1 MSTVNFDSPF
11 TSALLDGAITSIATH
26 DLDGNPNRVLS
37 PTLPF
42 LVTVSWTNTGAIVPF
57 MGGEYTVRVYAESMG
72 PGPEM
77 EIGHATVGVNVT
89 GNYAV
94 TINVPANTLA
104 AAEPDLPNIT
114 GALEPSGVYKLVA
127 VVSYSNFGVNLP
139 LAGFREE
146 ARLFEIRK
154 P

>member
-1 MSTVNFDSPF
+1 MSTINFDSPF
-11 TSALLDGAITSIATH
+11 APAILDGAITAIATH

-42 LVTVSWTNTGAIVPF
+42 TVSVSWNNTGTLVPF

-77 EIGHATVGVNVT
+77 EIGHTTVPVNLS
-89 GNYAV
+89 GNYSV
-94 TINVPANTLA
+94 SINVPAGTLSP
-104 AAEPDLPNIT
+104 AEPDLPHAT
-114 GALEPSGVYKLVA
+114 GAFEPSGVYKLVA
-127 VVSYSNFGVNLP
+127 VVSYANFGVNQRI
-139 LAGFREE
+139 AGFREE

>member
-1 MSTVNFDSPF
+1 MSTINFDSPF
-11 TSALLDGAITSIATH
+11 AAAILDGAITTIDTH

-37 PTLPF
+37 PVLPF
-42 LVTVSWTNTGAIVPF
+42 TVTVSWSNTGTLVPF

-72 PGPEM
+72 PGPER
-77 EIGHATVGVNVT
+77 EIGHTTVPVNGA

-94 TINVPANTLA
+94 TLNVPAGVLA
-104 AAEPDLPNIT
+104 AAEPDLPNAT
-114 GALEPSGVYKLVA
+114 GAFEPSGVYKLVA

-139 LAGFREE
+139 IAGFREE
-146 ARLFEIRK
+146 ARMFEIRQ